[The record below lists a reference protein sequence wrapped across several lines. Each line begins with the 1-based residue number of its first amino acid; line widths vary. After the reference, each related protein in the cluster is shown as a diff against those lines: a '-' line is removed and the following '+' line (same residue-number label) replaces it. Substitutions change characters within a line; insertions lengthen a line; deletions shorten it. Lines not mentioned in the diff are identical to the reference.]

1 MNCQYYLLLNN
12 NNITIKGKTNDEE
25 SRSPSTDITKAI
37 WHVKNRYYEANISI
51 YVSNNFISNDRAQ
64 PVGAIIYY
72 ADKLISDASKVVD
85 KENNLIVKL
94 NSWLDMYSAQSEN
107 AAYTRNK
114 SNDITNGS
122 DDDEQ
127 ESEQV
132 RLIVL
137 DEVHS
142 EEMKSVILKWA
153 LNKGKNL

>member
-1 MNCQYYLLLNN
+1 M
-12 NNITIKGKTNDEE
+12 
-25 SRSPSTDITKAI
+25 
-37 WHVKNRYYEANISI
+37 
-51 YVSNNFISNDRAQ
+51 
-64 PVGAIIYY
+64 
-72 ADKLISDASKVVD
+72 VD

-94 NSWLDMYSAQSEN
+94 NSWLNMYSAQPEN
-107 AAYTRNK
+107 ALNTRNK

>member
-1 MNCQYYLLLNN
+1 
-12 NNITIKGKTNDEE
+12 
-25 SRSPSTDITKAI
+25 
-37 WHVKNRYYEANISI
+37 
-51 YVSNNFISNDRAQ
+51 
-64 PVGAIIYY
+64 
-72 ADKLISDASKVVD
+72 
-85 KENNLIVKL
+85 
-94 NSWLDMYSAQSEN
+94 MYSAQSEN
-107 AAYTRNK
+107 ALNTRNK

-153 LNKGKNL
+153 LNKGKHL

>member
-1 MNCQYYLLLNN
+1 MNN
-12 NNITIKGKTNDEE
+12 NEITIKGKTNDEE

-51 YVSNNFISNDRAQ
+51 YVSNNFISYDGAQ

-72 ADKLISDASKVVD
+72 ADKLISDASTVVD

-94 NSWLDMYSAQSEN
+94 NSWLDMYSAQPAN
-107 AAYTRNK
+107 ALNTRNE
-114 SNDITNGS
+114 SNDITSASG
-122 DDDEQ
+122 DDEQ

>member
-1 MNCQYYLLLNN
+1 M
-12 NNITIKGKTNDEE
+12 
-25 SRSPSTDITKAI
+25 
-37 WHVKNRYYEANISI
+37 
-51 YVSNNFISNDRAQ
+51 
-64 PVGAIIYY
+64 
-72 ADKLISDASKVVD
+72 VD

-94 NSWLDMYSAQSEN
+94 NIWLDMYSAQSEN
-107 AAYTRNK
+107 ALNTRNK

-153 LNKGKNL
+153 LNKGKIL

>member
-1 MNCQYYLLLNN
+1 M
-12 NNITIKGKTNDEE
+12 
-25 SRSPSTDITKAI
+25 
-37 WHVKNRYYEANISI
+37 
-51 YVSNNFISNDRAQ
+51 
-64 PVGAIIYY
+64 
-72 ADKLISDASKVVD
+72 VD

-94 NSWLDMYSAQSEN
+94 NIWLDMYSAQSEN
-107 AAYTRNK
+107 ALNTRNK

>member
-1 MNCQYYLLLNN
+1 M
-12 NNITIKGKTNDEE
+12 
-25 SRSPSTDITKAI
+25 
-37 WHVKNRYYEANISI
+37 
-51 YVSNNFISNDRAQ
+51 
-64 PVGAIIYY
+64 
-72 ADKLISDASKVVD
+72 VD

>member
-1 MNCQYYLLLNN
+1 
-12 NNITIKGKTNDEE
+12 
-25 SRSPSTDITKAI
+25 
-37 WHVKNRYYEANISI
+37 
-51 YVSNNFISNDRAQ
+51 
-64 PVGAIIYY
+64 
-72 ADKLISDASKVVD
+72 
-85 KENNLIVKL
+85 
-94 NSWLDMYSAQSEN
+94 MYSAQSEN
-107 AAYTRNK
+107 ALNKRNK

>member
-1 MNCQYYLLLNN
+1 M
-12 NNITIKGKTNDEE
+12 
-25 SRSPSTDITKAI
+25 
-37 WHVKNRYYEANISI
+37 
-51 YVSNNFISNDRAQ
+51 Q

-72 ADKLISDASKVVD
+72 ADKLISDASTEVD

-94 NSWLDMYSAQSEN
+94 NSWLDMYSTQPAN
-107 AAYTRNK
+107 AFNTRNE
-114 SNDITNGS
+114 SNDITSGS
-122 DDDEQ
+122 GDDEQ

>member
-1 MNCQYYLLLNN
+1 M
-12 NNITIKGKTNDEE
+12 
-25 SRSPSTDITKAI
+25 
-37 WHVKNRYYEANISI
+37 
-51 YVSNNFISNDRAQ
+51 
-64 PVGAIIYY
+64 
-72 ADKLISDASKVVD
+72 VD

-107 AAYTRNK
+107 ALNTRNK

-142 EEMKSVILKWA
+142 EEIKSVILKWA

>member
-1 MNCQYYLLLNN
+1 M
-12 NNITIKGKTNDEE
+12 
-25 SRSPSTDITKAI
+25 
-37 WHVKNRYYEANISI
+37 
-51 YVSNNFISNDRAQ
+51 
-64 PVGAIIYY
+64 
-72 ADKLISDASKVVD
+72 DKRISDASTVVD
-85 KENNLIVKL
+85 EENNLIVKL
-94 NSWLDMYSAQSEN
+94 NSWLDMYSTQPAN
-107 AAYTRNK
+107 VLDTRNE
-114 SNDITNGS
+114 SNDITSGS

>member
-1 MNCQYYLLLNN
+1 M
-12 NNITIKGKTNDEE
+12 
-25 SRSPSTDITKAI
+25 
-37 WHVKNRYYEANISI
+37 
-51 YVSNNFISNDRAQ
+51 
-64 PVGAIIYY
+64 
-72 ADKLISDASKVVD
+72 VD

-94 NSWLDMYSAQSEN
+94 NSWLDMYSAQPAN
-107 AAYTRNK
+107 ALNTRNK

-137 DEVHS
+137 DEAHS

-153 LNKGKNL
+153 LNKGKIL